1 MKSIAALF
9 SWIVRYLKWMVLK
22 QPGSDANDLI
32 IVAMTANAVQGERE
46 KCLET
51 GMNDFI
57 AKPVDMRELKRV
69 LNEWVAINPH

>member
-1 MKSIAALF
+1 MTTTYCQMPDMDGFEATRELCKRF
-9 SWIVRYLKWMVLK
+9 D
-22 QPGSDANDLI
+22 PELI
-32 IVAMTANAVQGERE
+32 IVAVTANAVQGDRE

>member
-1 MKSIAALF
+1 
-9 SWIVRYLKWMVLK
+9 
-22 QPGSDANDLI
+22 
-32 IVAMTANAVQGERE
+32 VQGDRE